1 MWSTITRYGG
11 AVGVLAIGYDHYDE
25 LTVHFYSVIPKV
37 GTLFVLDVVGAGVVA
52 LMLVAPVPS
61 RYGRL
66 RRLLP
71 LIGAVWGIGLAVGS
85 LAGLVLSETTGVFGF
100 HEAGVRPAIE
110 LAGALDVLTI
120 ALLAAY
126 VVLAVR
132 ARRAQ
137 RAHSWSG
144 ARNADVTILACGE
157 VASATRADRGRDDL
171 CDRVR
176 VGDQGQVRS
185 ALERRDV

>member
-25 LTVHFYSVIPKV
+25 LTVHFYSVIPTI
-37 GTLFVLDVVGAGVVA
+37 GTLFVLNVVGAGVVA

-132 ARRAQ
+132 ARRQ
-137 RAHSWSG
+137 PV
-144 ARNADVTILACGE
+144 DVYGSQASSLA
-157 VASATRADRGRDDL
+157 
-171 CDRVR
+171 
-176 VGDQGQVRS
+176 
-185 ALERRDV
+185 